1 MSSRLRVLY
10 LTHHGPWPV
19 TSGGRLRDAALIPE
33 LMRLSD
39 LEVWAVSRR
48 VALDRAALSNAPGCL
63 RIRIF
68 PDESKE
74 AIYPSRDSKPA
85 RAELL
90 RVEEKKDFD
99 LVHVEGHYMVHMLP
113 DDMRTRTV
121 VVEHNVESHLLRQMA
136 QHNGWSSGLASAIK
150 RLSRTEEEVWSSL
163 PRILTLSAEDR
174 DRILSRV
181 PSATVAVTS
190 NGADH
195 IPAGAGRTGSTEAGS
210 PVAFGFLANYSYSP
224 NQDALDWLLDD
235 IFPAIR
241 DQVPQASLMLAG
253 GGLESALAGRIPG
266 PGVYSCGWVA
276 SPASFF
282 GSLDVALCP
291 LRVGGGVKA
300 KMIETIRAGTPV
312 VATGVALEGLPDAS
326 RHAVVRADE
335 TADFVSAAVRLTAD
349 TVVRNL
355 QLTRMDDAQRA
366 LPTWAQA
373 AAGLYRHW
381 LDVGGARER

>member
-1 MSSRLRVLY
+1 MGGRLRVLY

-48 VALDRAALSNAPGCL
+48 VVLDRAALSGAPDCL

-68 PDESKE
+68 TDESEK
-74 AIYPSRDSKPA
+74 AINPSRDSQPA

-90 RVEEKKDFD
+90 RVKESKAFD
-99 LVHVEGHYMVHMLP
+99 IIHVEGHYMVHMLP
-113 DDMRTRTV
+113 HDMRMRTV

-136 QHNGWSSGLASAIK
+136 QHHGLSSGLASAIK
-150 RLSRTEEEVWSSL
+150 QLSRTEEEIWSSL
-163 PRILTLSAEDR
+163 PRILTLSVEDR

-195 IPAGAGRTGSTEAGS
+195 LPAGMGRPGSTEAGS
-210 PVAFGFLANYSYSP
+210 PVTFGFLANYAYPP
-224 NQDALDWLLDD
+224 NRDALKWLLDD

-241 DQVPQASLMLAG
+241 DQLPQARLMLAG
-253 GGLESALAGRIPG
+253 GGLKSALSGRTPGAG
-266 PGVYSCGWVA
+266 VHNCGWVA
-276 SPASFF
+276 NPTSFF
-282 GSLDVALCP
+282 GTLDVALCP

-312 VATGVALEGLPDAS
+312 VATAVALEGLPDAS
-326 RHAVVRADE
+326 RRAVVKADE
-335 TADFVSAAVRLTAD
+335 TADFISAAIRLTAD
-349 TVVRNL
+349 TTVRNL
-355 QLTRMDDAQRA
+355 QLTRMNDAQRA

-381 LDVGGARER
+381 LAVGRCA